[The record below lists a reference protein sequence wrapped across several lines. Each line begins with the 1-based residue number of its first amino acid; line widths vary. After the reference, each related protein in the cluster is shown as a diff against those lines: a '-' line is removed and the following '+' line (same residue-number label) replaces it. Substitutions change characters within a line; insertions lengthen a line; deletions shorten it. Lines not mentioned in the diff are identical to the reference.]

1 MIASAKRRPVFFALA
16 ALLLGLSVGVDQAPL
31 EAQAQ
36 PVSPVEVVP
45 NGPSASQLYQLW
57 FLDAIK
63 ADPALAKAAAAA
75 DAGRQKEALDR
86 YLILAK
92 KGNVWAAYQV
102 GERYANGRGTARNPQ
117 LAVGWLHPAAEAGFG
132 PALMLLAELL
142 ESDPVVQNKRG
153 AAVYYLKAMETFPKA
168 RYRLALMYLNGDPFE
183 KDDQK
188 AAALA
193 ITAGMTGLPDAQY
206 LYGTM
211 LRDGVGVEANPAAS
225 VSWFRMAA
233 RAGLPNAQ
241 LMLSQ
246 AYGTGNGTLE
256 NPALALDWARQAA
269 QNGNL
274 DAQLL
279 TGLLLARG
287 HGAATNADQAVF
299 WLEMAAERYMKRN
312 ATRGAIL
319 TLVELEK
326 VHPDSAVIDKLKN
339 FIAAQSPK

>member
-1 MIASAKRRPVFFALA
+1 MIAPSKRLVILA
-16 ALLLGLSVGVDQAPL
+16 TLLLGFTVGI
-31 EAQAQ
+31 AQAQ
-36 PVSPVEVVP
+36 PVAPRSADAS
-45 NGPSASQLYQLW
+45 GPSAAQLYQVW
-57 FLDAIK
+57 FLDALK

-92 KGNVWAAYQV
+92 KGNVWAAYQA
-102 GERYANGRGTARNPQ
+102 GERYAHGRGTARNSQ

-132 PALMLLAELL
+132 PAQVLLGELL
-142 ESDPVVQNKRG
+142 ESDPTVQDKRG
-153 AAVYYLKAMETFPKA
+153 AALYYLKAMDTFPKA
-168 RYRLALMYLNGDPFE
+168 RYRLALMYLNGDPFP
-183 KDDQK
+183 KDEIK

-193 ITAGMTGLPDAQY
+193 ASAGLTGLPSAQY
-206 LYGTM
+206 LYATM
-211 LRDGVGVEANPAAS
+211 LRDGVGVKADPAGS
-225 VSWFRMAA
+225 VAWFRMAA

-299 WLEMAAERYMKRN
+299 WLEMAAERYIKRG

-326 VHPDSAVIDKLKN
+326 VHPESAAIAKLKA
-339 FIAAQSPK
+339 FIESR